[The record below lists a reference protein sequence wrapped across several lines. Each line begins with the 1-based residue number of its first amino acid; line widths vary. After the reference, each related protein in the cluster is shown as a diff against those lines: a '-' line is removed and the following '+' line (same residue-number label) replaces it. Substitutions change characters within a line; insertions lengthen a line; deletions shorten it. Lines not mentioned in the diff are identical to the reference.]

1 MKFTLANEIT
11 ILRLILIGPFI
22 ICMLNTGNEVYGDH
36 YRYAAFAIFLI
47 MCISDYLDGYFAR
60 IRNEVSPL
68 GTFLD
73 PLADKLLML
82 TSCILLAS
90 EKTAVSGF
98 RLPPTVIV
106 LIIGK
111 DLLLLMGF
119 VIVYLNIYKVYI
131 VPVHA
136 GKSSTF
142 VQLFMVAAILLA
154 PEISQVLP
162 FWIYLLRFLWWS
174 VAGMAILA
182 TFVYIR
188 AGICYIEE
196 FEDVRAL
203 TNKAENYDRIQ

>member
-1 MKFTLANEIT
+1 VYGIRSFALKFTLANEIT
-11 ILRLILIGPFI
+11 MLRLILIWPFI
-22 ICMLNTGNEVYGDH
+22 YCMLNTGSEPNGRIF
-36 YRYAAFAIFLI
+36 RYAAFVIFLI
-47 MCISDYLDGYFAR
+47 MAISDYLDGYFAR
-60 IRNEVSPL
+60 LKHEISPL

-90 EKTAVSGF
+90 EKTAIVDF
-98 RLPPTVIV
+98 RLPPVIVV

-111 DLLLLMGF
+111 DILLLMGL
-119 VIVYLNIYKVYI
+119 VIVYLNINKVYI

-136 GKSSTF
+136 GKLSTF

-154 PEISQVLP
+154 PEISQALP

-174 VAGMAILA
+174 VACMAILA

-196 FEDVRAL
+196 FEDAQAN
-203 TNKAENYDRIQ
+203 T

>member
-11 ILRLILIGPFI
+11 MLRLILIGPFI
-22 ICMLNTGNEVYGDH
+22 FCMVNSSSELDGH
-36 YRYAAFAIFLI
+36 IYRYAAFAIFLI

-60 IRNEVSPL
+60 TRHEVSPL

-82 TSCILLAS
+82 TSCILLAGENTS
-90 EKTAVSGF
+90 VTGF
-98 RLPPTVIV
+98 RLPAVVVV

-111 DLLLLMGF
+111 DILLLMGF

-131 VPVHA
+131 VPVHV
-136 GKSSTF
+136 GKTSTF

-154 PEISQVLP
+154 PEISQTLP
-162 FWIYLLRFLWWS
+162 FWIYLLQILWWS
-174 VAGMAILA
+174 CAGMAILA

-196 FEDVRAL
+196 FEDVQTL
-203 TNKAENYDRIQ
+203 TKKA

>member
-1 MKFTLANEIT
+1 VKFTLANEIT
-11 ILRLILIGPFI
+11 VLRLILIVPFI
-22 ICMLNTGNEVYGDH
+22 MCMLNTGNADYGENI
-36 YRYAAFAIFLI
+36 RYAAFGLFLV

-60 IRNEVSPL
+60 IKNEVSSL

-82 TSCILLAS
+82 TSCILLAG
-90 EKTAVSGF
+90 EKTAVAGF
-98 RLPPTVIV
+98 RLPPEVV
-106 LIIGK
+106 MLIIGK

-136 GKSSTF
+136 GKFSTF

-154 PEISQVLP
+154 PEISQALP
-162 FWIYLLRFLWWS
+162 FWKYLLQFLWWS

-188 AGICYIEE
+188 AGICYIEK
-196 FEDVRAL
+196 FEDVRA
-203 TNKAENYDRIQ
+203 NP

>member
-1 MKFTLANEIT
+1 MYNRRYALKFTLANEIT
-11 ILRLILIGPFI
+11 MLRLILIGPFI
-22 ICMLNTGNEVYGDH
+22 FCMLNTASAANGH
-36 YRYAAFAIFLI
+36 IFRYTAFALFLI

-60 IRNEVSPL
+60 IRHEVSPL
-68 GTFLD
+68 GVFLD

-82 TSCILLAS
+82 TSCILLAGDN
-90 EKTAVSGF
+90 TAVPGF
-98 RLPPTVIV
+98 HLPKVVVV

-119 VIVYLNIYKVYI
+119 VIVYLNVYKVYI

-136 GKSSTF
+136 GKFSTF

-154 PEISQVLP
+154 PEISRTLP
-162 FWIYLLRFLWWS
+162 FWIYLLQILWWS

-196 FEDVRAL
+196 FEDVQAN
-203 TNKAENYDRIQ
+203 T

>member
-1 MKFTLANEIT
+1 MNFTLANEIT
-11 ILRLILIGPFI
+11 MLRLILIGPFI
-22 ICMLNTGNEVYGDH
+22 FCMLNTSSQPNGH
-36 YRYAAFAIFLI
+36 IYRYAAFAIFLI

-60 IRNEVSPL
+60 IRHEVSLL

-82 TSCILLAS
+82 TSCILLAGENTS
-90 EKTAVSGF
+90 VPGF
-98 RLPPTVIV
+98 QLPPEVLM

-131 VPVHA
+131 VPVHV
-136 GKSSTF
+136 GKTSTF

-154 PEISQVLP
+154 PEISQTLP
-162 FWIYLLRFLWWS
+162 FWIYLLQILWWS
-174 VAGMAILA
+174 CAGMAILA

-188 AGICYIEE
+188 AGICYIEK
-196 FEDVRAL
+196 FEDVQAH
-203 TNKAENYDRIQ
+203 T